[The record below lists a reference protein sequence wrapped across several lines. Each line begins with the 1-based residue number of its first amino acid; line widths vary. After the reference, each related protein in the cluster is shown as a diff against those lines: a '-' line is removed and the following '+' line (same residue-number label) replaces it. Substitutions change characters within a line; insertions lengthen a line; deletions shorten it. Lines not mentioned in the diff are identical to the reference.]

1 MSRLSLGCESIPMT
15 FSLDIQKPL
24 SRVGFVVNLIFLTV
38 VFSGLS
44 WFSYGL
50 MTNTI
55 PNSSTHKKT
64 AQIAQK
70 AQDQAFT
77 KAKAA
82 AKGKAFDEK
91 AALEAAKAE
100 GLAAAEKEYEKVH
113 HEASALWGPFAI
125 FLLIISAIFFSGFL
139 SVALQRRANAAG
151 LGGRL
156 TFLGHIGAW
165 AFAIFIAF
173 EPYLTSHQIAK
184 SWLVAPL
191 AGFVLMLPA
200 LLKNESQ
207 DAHSHH

>member
-44 WFSYGL
+44 WLSYGL

-91 AALEAAKAE
+91 AALEVAKAE